1 MATSWRTMAAVAGHP
16 GLVRVLATGGV
27 FVLAEFATW
36 IAVLVYAFEQG
47 GASTAAILAVAQLIP
62 GILVAPLAASLTERR
77 SPITVLSFGFAI
89 QSVMMAATAVVMVA
103 GGPPPA
109 IYVGAVL
116 TATAV
121 TMTRPAATAALPA
134 LAGSEVTLTAANV
147 VAGWLEDA
155 ATVGAGLL
163 AGVSLISGSPTL
175 VFVTAALCMGGCAL
189 AVIHI
194 RIPAVL
200 TARESAGR
208 RCLTTIAE
216 GVATIAI
223 RPQARLLVALLTAMQ
238 VVIGALDLL
247 LVIVAVSVLHRGSE
261 WTGYLNAAFGVGGVL
276 AALITVRLPGRRL
289 GKAVMM
295 SAAVAWFG
303 IVTTAFST
311 EVGLTGSL
319 LMIMGVGCSVLR
331 TSARTLLQRTVPA
344 AQLGTVFGV
353 VEGLAM
359 AGLAVGA
366 GLVPVLAGI
375 GGPTMAVV
383 GIAVVLPVSIVLGG
397 RSLFR
402 LDAAASVPVTE
413 ISLLRSVR
421 ALREV
426 PTAGIERLAAAAV
439 RREVADGVVIA
450 QRSLPGDV
458 LFLLVRGRL
467 ELSTAEPGGLAVA
480 TEALLVDPGSHHGT
494 LTARGP
500 VLLLE
505 IDAHLYRATVHGVPA
520 A

>member
-1 MATSWRTMAAVAGHP
+1 
-16 GLVRVLATGGV
+16 
-27 FVLAEFATW
+27 
-36 IAVLVYAFEQG
+36 
-47 GASTAAILAVAQLIP
+47 
-62 GILVAPLAASLTERR
+62 
-77 SPITVLSFGFAI
+77 
-89 QSVMMAATAVVMVA
+89 
-103 GGPPPA
+103 
-109 IYVGAVL
+109 
-116 TATAV
+116 
-121 TMTRPAATAALPA
+121 
-134 LAGSEVTLTAANV
+134 
-147 VAGWLEDA
+147 
-155 ATVGAGLL
+155 
-163 AGVSLISGSPTL
+163 
-175 VFVTAALCMGGCAL
+175 
-189 AVIHI
+189 
-194 RIPAVL
+194 
-200 TARESAGR
+200 
-208 RCLTTIAE
+208 LTTIAE

-383 GIAVVLPVSIVLGG
+383 GIAVVLPVSVVLGG
-397 RSLFR
+397 RSLFQ

-413 ISLLRSVR
+413 ISLLRSVQ
-421 ALREV
+421 ALRQV

-450 QRSLPGDV
+450 QRCLPGDV
-458 LFLLVRGRL
+458 FFLLIRGRL
-467 ELSTAEPGGLAVA
+467 ESGTAEPGGSAIA
-480 TEALLVDPGSHHGT
+480 PQASLVDPGSHRGT